1 MSKARGLA
9 DLGNVYS
16 DGALS
21 NRNMIVNGGFGVWQ
35 RAVSSSNLGL
45 SYYTADRF
53 WSYAG
58 GSGNVERSTDVP
70 DGFIYSLLW
79 NRASGGSLGTSVEL
93 SRQGF
98 NPYGMLTCS
107 MYLKGNF
114 TGTALYLNF
123 RNYSGGGADSVAI
136 TTKTDFGNYTDWTRV
151 TIPVDCTG
159 IAAHAN
165 NKMLNIEFGNFP
177 VGGKITGLQLEAGD
191 TATPFEHRSYG
202 DELARC
208 QRYFYNLK
216 YTAYYQPVKAPCWM
230 ITTTVMQG
238 EFMHP
243 VTMRTGPTLGNN
255 GVGNFRVN
263 TNVGGDQVCNNIALG
278 VTTENHTIINFG
290 KATANLSIG
299 NCGYINAEV
308 NNDAELTFDAEL

>member
-191 TATPFEHRSYG
+191 QSTPFEHRSYA

-208 QRYFYNLK
+208 QRYYQTSNGTTNPSIIPYNTTTGYANSIQLPVK
-216 YTAYYQPVKAPCWM
+216 MRASPTVSKTSGRYYGGVWYATNNDVFGQVTPNAFTWIPRGSWTAYVPRL
-230 ITTTVMQG
+230 G
-238 EFMHP
+238 E
-243 VTMRTGPTLGNN
+243 LSW
-255 GVGNFRVN
+255 
-263 TNVGGDQVCNNIALG
+263 
-278 VTTENHTIINFG
+278 
-290 KATANLSIG
+290 TA
-299 NCGYINAEV
+299 
-308 NNDAELTFDAEL
+308 DAEL

>member
-1 MSKARGLA
+1 MASKARGLA
-9 DLGNVYS
+9 DLGNAYS

-21 NRNMIVNGGFGVWQ
+21 NRNMIVNGAFGVWQ

-93 SRQGF
+93 SRSGF

-191 TATPFEHRSYG
+191 SSTPFEHRSYG

-208 QRYFYNLK
+208 QRFYSSFK
-216 YTAYYQPVKAPCWM
+216 Q
-230 ITTTVMQG
+230 
-238 EFMHP
+238 
-243 VTMRTGPTLGNN
+243 
-255 GVGNFRVN
+255 
-263 TNVGGDQVCNNIALG
+263 DSG
-278 VTTENHTIINFG
+278 VTTFG
-290 KATANLSIG
+290 AAIAFNSTAAYDGMVVSFPVQMRAVPTRSSSGAYSVSDGLGGAFAITGFYGEMSKS
-299 NCGYINAEV
+299 GYQLGFA
-308 NNDAELTFDAEL
+308 AASGLTTGRLYLIRAANGSGSKLNFDAEL